1 MARCYNEVDAG
12 GKWDHRE
19 GSICLLK
26 NVTRQEAVDLTI
38 EGFERELRML
48 QDTLELTEEQ
58 IQKAMEM
65 HRRYKHGDIKIPEW
79 VKDET

>member
-1 MARCYNEVDAG
+1 M
-12 GKWDHRE
+12 
-19 GSICLLK
+19 
-26 NVTRQEAVDLTI
+26 TI

-65 HRRYKHGDIKIPEW
+65 YRRHKHRDIKIPEW

>member
-1 MARCYNEVDAG
+1 MARCYNEVDVG

-38 EGFERELRML
+38 EGFERELRKL